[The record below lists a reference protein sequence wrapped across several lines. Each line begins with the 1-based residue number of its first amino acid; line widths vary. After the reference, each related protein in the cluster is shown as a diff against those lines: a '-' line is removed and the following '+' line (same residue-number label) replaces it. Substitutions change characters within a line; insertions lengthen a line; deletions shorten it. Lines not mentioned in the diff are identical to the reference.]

1 MAIRNESL
9 TTGGS
14 NIFLCAADQE
24 QAVTCIVFC
33 NYSVATAT
41 ISVYAIPAGV
51 SGATTASLVIKELE
65 LPASETFTFDT
76 EKFVLSAGDRLYATA
91 SANSSVTATVS
102 SMRVS

>member
-9 TTGGS
+9 TTAGS
-14 NIFLCAADQE
+14 NIFLCPADQE
-24 QAVTCIVFC
+24 QAITCIVFC
-33 NYSVATAT
+33 NYSVSTVT
-41 ISVYAIPAGV
+41 LNVYAIPATI

-76 EKFVLSAGDRLYATA
+76 EKFVLSSGDRLYATC
-91 SANSSVTATVS
+91 SANGAVTATVS